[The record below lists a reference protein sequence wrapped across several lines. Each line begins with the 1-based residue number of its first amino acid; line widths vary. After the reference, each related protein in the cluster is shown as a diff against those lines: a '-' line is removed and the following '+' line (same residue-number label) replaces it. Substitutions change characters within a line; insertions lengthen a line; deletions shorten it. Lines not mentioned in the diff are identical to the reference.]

1 MLVGK
6 KRPLKAVAFVVQ
18 WKAQKNEN
26 KSVADHYAISWV
38 GNTKWINVCKG
49 KPGNGSEKGVG

>member
-26 KSVADHYAISWV
+26 ESVADHYAMSWV
-38 GNTKWINVCKG
+38 GNTKWVNVCKG
-49 KPGNGSEKGVG
+49 KPGN